1 MTHTKLIVHKNLK
14 SFLQVLLLSTSIPS
28 LYRTAECLDIRA
40 RLYIFFLLNLSQ
52 PPSCDEV
59 AIVHRYKS
67 FISFPQSFKRTLTLP
82 LPHEW
87 LEQRVLCLNDN
98 TAGTGALAI
107 KMTTVYLLWN
117 PVAGNIYGGLNEGW
131 SIPPDQKLKY
141 PQELSRQQKSEVN
154 QVGPGAKKS
163 PCPVGKGQPILAS
176 VWEWGPSVSRPSH
189 FVRNARNLDF
199 YVNSPHSLKNL
210 LDF

>member
-28 LYRTAECLDIRA
+28 LYWTAECLDIRA

-107 KMTTVYLLWN
+107 KMTYCLPSLKPSCWKHLWRIERRLIHSSRSKTQI
-117 PVAGNIYGGLNEGW
+117 PTRAKQATKEWSEPGGPW
-131 SIPPDQKLKY
+131 SKEEPMPCWKGAANFGLCLRMRAQCFQTFPFRKKCQKSGFLC
-141 PQELSRQQKSEVN
+141 ELSSF
-154 QVGPGAKKS
+154 S
-163 PCPVGKGQPILAS
+163 
-176 VWEWGPSVSRPSH
+176 
-189 FVRNARNLDF
+189 
-199 YVNSPHSLKNL
+199 
-210 LDF
+210 